1 MNELSARNPS
11 PLDRTRGNPRSMA
24 AGGPGVL
31 LVLAALLLAVLL
43 ALSARPPLP
52 LPSPAAT
59 DALADACA
67 GTLGRLGA
75 GLLLGVVIG
84 GAVGALMGQFDFFD
98 TLLGSV
104 VHPLRQVPLFGWI
117 PVIGLWAGLGE
128 AARLSFVTLA
138 VSYVMVIAAHQAVRA
153 VTARE
158 IELARALCL
167 PALQRFRV
175 LVWPSALPSLFA
187 GLRLSLAAAWGACV
201 GAEILMSGG
210 PGLGAYIWSA
220 REMGQ
225 LDWLVS
231 GTLTIAA
238 LGIASSA
245 LLRVIESR
253 ALFWQRVRRT
263 KGRA

>member
-1 MNELSARNPS
+1 MNELSAPNPS
-11 PLDRTRGNPRSMA
+11 PLGRAPGQARST
-24 AGGPGVL
+24 AGAGSGT
-31 LVLAALLLAVLL
+31 LLLATLFVAVLL
-43 ALSARPPLP
+43 ALPVVPGLP

-59 DALADACA
+59 DALVDACA

-75 GLLLGVVIG
+75 GLFIGIVLGS
-84 GAVGALMGQFDFFD
+84 AVGAIMGQFSPCDR
-98 TLLGSV
+98 LLGSV

-128 AARLSFVTLA
+128 AARVSFVTLA

-153 VTARE
+153 VTARQ
-158 IELARALCL
+158 IELARVLCL
-167 PALQRFRV
+167 PALQRFRF
-175 LVWPSALPSLFA
+175 LIWPSALPSLFA

-201 GAEILMSGG
+201 GAEILISGG

-220 REMGQ
+220 REMSR
-225 LDWLVS
+225 LDWLVT

-245 LLRVIESR
+245 LLRTIEAR
-253 ALFWQRVRRT
+253 ALFWQGMRRPVE
-263 KGRA
+263 RA